1 MNQDTICA
9 LATANGIGAIGIIR
23 VSGEQAIEICEK
35 CFDGKALTQQKS
47 HTVHYGFIKDGDE
60 VIDEVMVSIFLA
72 PKSFTTENSV
82 EISFHGSPHIGKRI
96 LEVLIKNGARMAKA
110 GEFTMRAFMNGRI
123 DLSQAESIADLIASE
138 NEASRKVAL
147 QQLKGGISQEI
158 SVLRNDLLNF
168 VSLIELELDFA
179 EEDVEFAD
187 RTALVQLL
195 QKIESKLKSLID
207 SFQYGNAIK
216 SGVAVAII
224 GKPNAGKSSVLNVL
238 LGEERAI
245 VTDIAG
251 TTRDTLEES
260 IQIKGIPLNI
270 IDTAGIRDT
279 NDLIEKIG
287 VDKAKDLLTKAD
299 LVLYVV
305 DTSDPLTKDDEE
317 IMELIE
323 DKQTIVL
330 LNKADLDQVVKVSDL
345 KEKGFEQIVQ
355 ISAKEQTGIE
365 ELYQLI
371 QDIFFEGHV
380 SFNDEIYLTN
390 MRHKTEVSEALK
402 SLAMV
407 LQSIEDGMPE
417 DFFSIDLLDAYEHLG
432 FITGESVGEDLVNE
446 IFAEFCMGK

>member
-23 VSGEQAIEICEK
+23 VSGDQAIEICEK

-207 SFQYGNAIK
+207 SFEYGDRK
-216 SGVAVAII
+216 S
-224 GKPNAGKSSVLNVL
+224 
-238 LGEERAI
+238 
-245 VTDIAG
+245 
-251 TTRDTLEES
+251 
-260 IQIKGIPLNI
+260 
-270 IDTAGIRDT
+270 
-279 NDLIEKIG
+279 
-287 VDKAKDLLTKAD
+287 
-299 LVLYVV
+299 VV
-305 DTSDPLTKDDEE
+305 
-317 IMELIE
+317 
-323 DKQTIVL
+323 
-330 LNKADLDQVVKVSDL
+330 
-345 KEKGFEQIVQ
+345 
-355 ISAKEQTGIE
+355 
-365 ELYQLI
+365 
-371 QDIFFEGHV
+371 
-380 SFNDEIYLTN
+380 
-390 MRHKTEVSEALK
+390 
-402 SLAMV
+402 
-407 LQSIEDGMPE
+407 
-417 DFFSIDLLDAYEHLG
+417 
-432 FITGESVGEDLVNE
+432 
-446 IFAEFCMGK
+446 

>member
-168 VSLIELELDFA
+168 VS
-179 EEDVEFAD
+179 
-187 RTALVQLL
+187 
-195 QKIESKLKSLID
+195 
-207 SFQYGNAIK
+207 
-216 SGVAVAII
+216 
-224 GKPNAGKSSVLNVL
+224 
-238 LGEERAI
+238 
-245 VTDIAG
+245 
-251 TTRDTLEES
+251 
-260 IQIKGIPLNI
+260 
-270 IDTAGIRDT
+270 
-279 NDLIEKIG
+279 
-287 VDKAKDLLTKAD
+287 
-299 LVLYVV
+299 
-305 DTSDPLTKDDEE
+305 
-317 IMELIE
+317 
-323 DKQTIVL
+323 
-330 LNKADLDQVVKVSDL
+330 
-345 KEKGFEQIVQ
+345 
-355 ISAKEQTGIE
+355 
-365 ELYQLI
+365 
-371 QDIFFEGHV
+371 
-380 SFNDEIYLTN
+380 
-390 MRHKTEVSEALK
+390 
-402 SLAMV
+402 
-407 LQSIEDGMPE
+407 
-417 DFFSIDLLDAYEHLG
+417 
-432 FITGESVGEDLVNE
+432 
-446 IFAEFCMGK
+446 